1 MSDII
6 GDALLEAFA
15 KRGYEAG
22 LPEPTTLSIVLPDG
36 ATATT
41 DISGW
46 RQYAG
51 RNSRAD
57 LPRLAAD
64 FADQAVTA
72 FARDNAALARDKP
85 EPARDKSES
94 TPDKPEIERLLDEGS
109 LRLRLYPE
117 DQLDDEM
124 RQALVTRPL
133 APGLLE
139 TVVVDYPDAM
149 MPLNRSKLGG
159 VTEDAVFGAA
169 IRASL
174 EKEPHYTRND
184 EIFGVPI
191 MTVGET
197 HRYVGAHLHLLHRHA
212 GPAPFGA
219 LVAVPIPEYVIVHV
233 IGKDNHLFAGMEAM
247 QALAR
252 THVENGEKP
261 ITSQVFWWRPGQ
273 YERLPEPDAFASGL
287 VPELRPVAIEVDHDD
302 KSVAALT
309 ADTGELIDLW
319 MNA

>member
-1 MSDII
+1 MRFSELNVRNLGVHDLGDGRVVSDII

-22 LPEPTTLSIVLPDG
+22 LPEPATLSIVLPDG

-46 RQYAG
+46 RQHAG

-57 LPRLAAD
+57 LPRLAAE

-72 FARDNAALARDKP
+72 FARD
-85 EPARDKSES
+85 
-94 TPDKPEIERLLDEGS
+94 KPEIERFLAEGS

-117 DQLDDEM
+117 DQLNDEM
-124 RQALVTRPL
+124 REALVTRPL

-139 TVVVDYPDAM
+139 TVVVDYPDTM
-149 MPLNRSKLGG
+149 MPLNRSKLGD
-159 VTEDAVFGAA
+159 VTENEVFGAA
-169 IRASL
+169 IKASL

-197 HRYVGAHLHLLHRHA
+197 HRYVGVHLHLLHRHA

-233 IGKDNHLFAGMEAM
+233 IGKEHHLIAGMEAM

-273 YERLPEPDAFASGL
+273 YEQLPEPHAFASGL